1 MTRTAPAHHQRQQA
15 HLVIERVL
23 RRLRRD
29 DYDLAARAAVERPD
43 GYPTG
48 SNGGRGNEV
57 SNPTLNA
64 VIAREGRPGPD
75 GRPKQG
81 PATTAIALMM
91 QAAELLGRAD
101 SLRASALPPVAAPEP
116 EDWCTNCAK
125 AGTMTARGTEKDVGK
140 DNTLC
145 HWCHSFNREHG
156 QLPPRSLV
164 RKHASGTRIYDRDV
178 TAALRASQ
186 PDKAR

>member
-1 MTRTAPAHHQRQQA
+1 MTQPAPTHHQRQQA
-15 HLVIERVL
+15 HLVIDRVL
-23 RRLRRD
+23 KRLRRD

-48 SNGGRGNEV
+48 GNGGRGNDV
-57 SNPTLNA
+57 ANPTLQT
-64 VIAREGRPGPD
+64 VIAREGRPGHD

-81 PATTAIALMM
+81 PATNAIQLLM

-125 AGTMTARGTEKDVGK
+125 AGVMTARGTEKAVGK
-140 DNTLC
+140 DSTLC
-145 HWCHSFNREHG
+145 SWCHAFNREHG
-156 QLPPRSLV
+156 QLPPRALV
-164 RKHASGTRIYDRDV
+164 RKHGQGARIFDRDISQ
-178 TAALRASQ
+178 ALQ